1 MTSYDTVSTPVAS
14 FEVGVAIQQLPL
26 DGENHTAADRVP
38 GYDEA
43 SGGGGWGRRWAD
55 RGSVVVEKGEDA
67 VRAAAE
73 AIAGQIGIAAQQIAM
88 AIERQ
93 APEQV
98 RPGMLGLECV
108 EVSFG
113 VTLATGVQALFTAQ
127 ATSSATVTITLSRSR
142 PADGAAGSG
151 N

>member
-1 MTSYDTVSTPVAS
+1 MASYDAVSAPVAS

-26 DGENHTAADRVP
+26 DGDDHGAADRAP

-43 SGGGGWGRRWAD
+43 SGGGWGRRLAD

-67 VRAAAE
+67 VRAATE
-73 AIAGQIGIAAQQIAM
+73 AIAGQIGTAAQHIAM

-93 APEQV
+93 VPEQP
-98 RPGMLGLECV
+98 RPGMLGLESV

-113 VTLATGVQALFTAQ
+113 VTLAAGVQALFTAQ
-127 ATSSATVTITLSRSR
+127 ATSSAMVTITLSRSR
-142 PADGAAGSG
+142 PADDAAGPG

>member
-1 MTSYDTVSTPVAS
+1 MTSYDAAPVSVAS
-14 FEVGVAIQQLPL
+14 FEVGVAVQQVPL
-26 DGENHTAADRVP
+26 DRDDQAASDRVP

-43 SGGGGWGRRWAD
+43 TGGGWGRRWAD
-55 RGSVVVEKGEDA
+55 RGSVVIEKGEDA

-73 AIAGQIGIAAQQIAM
+73 AIAGQIGIAAEHIAM

-93 APEQV
+93 APEQP
-98 RPGMLGLECV
+98 RPGMLGLDSV

-113 VTLATGVQALFTAQ
+113 VTLAAGVQALFTAQ

-142 PADGAAGSG
+142 PADGVAVSG
-151 N
+151 G

>member
-1 MTSYDTVSTPVAS
+1 MASYDAGPAPATA

-26 DGENHTAADRVP
+26 DGDDHGTADRAP
-38 GYDEA
+38 GYEEA
-43 SGGGGWGRRWAD
+43 SGGGWGRRWAD

-73 AIAGQIGIAAQQIAM
+73 AIASQIGIAAQHIAR

-93 APEQV
+93 APEQ
-98 RPGMLGLECV
+98 PATGLLGLESV

-113 VTLATGVQALFTAQ
+113 VTLAAGVQALFTSQ
-127 ATSSATVTITLSRSR
+127 ATSSATVTITLSRCR
-142 PADGAAGSG
+142 PADGAARSG
-151 N
+151 D